1 MDLNKRGF
9 VVLVIGFVVLLE
21 LCLLASG
28 NVVFQVQ
35 HKFAGN
41 KRSLTQFKAHDS
53 DRHRRILSAV
63 DLPIGGDGS
72 PTSAALYFTKIQI
85 GTPPKD
91 YHVQVDTGS
100 DLLWVNCAGC
110 QKCPKKSDL
119 GISLA
124 LYNPQASSTAKMVN
138 CDQDICITTLSDP
151 NIDCKAGMYCSY
163 QVTYGDGSSTMGYFV
178 KDVIRLDKA
187 SGNLQTTFMNG
198 SIAFGQVS
206 SFLLISIYR
215 CGSQQSGELG
225 SSEQALDGILGFGQA
240 NSSMLSQLAA
250 SKRVKKVF
258 SHCLDGVKGGGI
270 FAIGEVVQPKVQTTP
285 MIPEAH
291 YNVELKA
298 VEVGGNILQ
307 LPTDIFDVGAKRGTI
322 IDSGTTLAYLPDLV
336 YKQVLQKIKAAQPGI
351 NPHIVDQQFTCY
363 KYPGNVDKGF
373 PNVIFHFENS
383 LSLKIY
389 PHQYLF
395 EVEDQEWCI
404 GFQDSDLQSKDG
416 KEITLLGDLVLT
428 DKLVT
433 YDMEK
438 KTIGWIEYNCSSSIK
453 VRDEETGK
461 VYSVGAHNLSGS
473 GRVETSTG
481 IVVACFLFL
490 MAATFINT
498 RII

>member
-21 LCLLASG
+21 LCLLASA

-35 HKFAGN
+35 HKFAAN
-41 KRSLTQFKAHDS
+41 KRSLTRFKAHDS
-53 DRHRRILSAV
+53 DRHRRILSVV

-72 PTSAALYFTKIQI
+72 PTGAALYFTKIQI
-85 GTPPKD
+85 GSPPKD

-124 LYNPQASSTAKMVN
+124 LYNPEASSSAKMIN
-138 CDQDICITTLSDP
+138 CDQEICISTLSSP
-151 NIDCKAGMYCSY
+151 NSDCKVGMRCSY
-163 QVTYGDGSSTMGYFV
+163 QVTYGDGSATTGYFV
-178 KDVIRLDKA
+178 QDIILLDRA
-187 SGNLQTTFMNG
+187 SGDLQTTFMNG
-198 SIAFGQVS
+198 SVAFG
-206 SFLLISIYR
+206 
-215 CGSQQSGELG
+215 CGSQQSGELGG

-240 NSSMLSQLAA
+240 NSSMLSQLANA
-250 SKRVKKVF
+250 NKVKKVF
-258 SHCLDGVKGGGI
+258 SHCLDGSKGGGI

-298 VEVGGNILQ
+298 VEVGGDVLQ

-336 YKQVLQKIKAAQPGI
+336 YKQVLQKIDDAQPSLKS
-351 NPHIVDQQFTCY
+351 HIVDQQFTCY
-363 KYPGNVDKGF
+363 KYPGNVDKAF
-373 PNVIFHFENS
+373 PDVIFHFENS
-383 LSLKIY
+383 LSLKVY

-395 EVEDQEWCI
+395 EVADQDWCV

-433 YDMEK
+433 YNLEK
-438 KTIGWIEYNCSSSIK
+438 NTIGWVEYNCSSSIK
-453 VRDEETGK
+453 VKDEETGK
-461 VYSVGAHNLSGS
+461 VYSVGAHNLSRS
-473 GRVETSTG
+473 SRVGTSTG
-481 IVVACFLFL
+481 ILVACFMFL
-490 MAATFINT
+490 MAATFIS
-498 RII
+498 I